1 MAGLEGNLKMLSS
14 ELGAAR
20 TSHRKAENTWCG
32 ERSVLVRKLQFLEKY
47 GTLEGTHS
55 EHRAR
60 ERRGGKENPIIVER
74 LEEEGRER
82 QKELDKTRQQLL
94 RVMKRI
100 AQIISILKSS
110 LHQAR
115 EEIDGEKVR
124 AEAAASV
131 LAKKTK
137 AMQEQV

>member
-94 RVMKRI
+94 RVRK
-100 AQIISILKSS
+100 IISTIHVKSFGLCLS
-110 LHQAR
+110 TS
-115 EEIDGEKVR
+115 GET
-124 AEAAASV
+124 
-131 LAKKTK
+131 LL
-137 AMQEQV
+137 

>member
-60 ERRGGKENPIIVER
+60 ERRGGKEKPIIVER

-94 RVMKRI
+94 RVRK
-100 AQIISILKSS
+100 IISIIHVKSCLSTTSKCNFHNISNLKSC
-110 LHQAR
+110 LH
-115 EEIDGEKVR
+115 
-124 AEAAASV
+124 
-131 LAKKTK
+131 
-137 AMQEQV
+137 

>member
-1 MAGLEGNLKMLSS
+1 MLSS

-20 TSHRKAENTWCG
+20 SSHRKAENTWCG

-60 ERRGGKENPIIVER
+60 ERRGGRENNVQIDR

-82 QKELDKTRQQLL
+82 QRELDKTRQQLL
-94 RVMKRI
+94 RVRESRIFPKKR
-100 AQIISILKSS
+100 
-110 LHQAR
+110 
-115 EEIDGEKVR
+115 KV
-124 AEAAASV
+124 
-131 LAKKTK
+131 
-137 AMQEQV
+137 

>member
-1 MAGLEGNLKMLSS
+1 MLSS

-20 TSHRKAENTWCG
+20 SSHRKAENTWCG

-60 ERRGGKENPIIVER
+60 ERRGGRENHVQIDR

-82 QKELDKTRQQLL
+82 QRELDKTRQQLL
-94 RVMKRI
+94 RVRERRM
-100 AQIISILKSS
+100 LPKS
-110 LHQAR
+110 
-115 EEIDGEKVR
+115 
-124 AEAAASV
+124 
-131 LAKKTK
+131 AKFKSFL
-137 AMQEQV
+137 

>member
-1 MAGLEGNLKMLSS
+1 MLSS

-20 TSHRKAENTWCG
+20 SSHRKAENTWCG
-32 ERSVLVRKLQFLEKY
+32 ERAVLVRKVQFLEKY

-60 ERRGGKENPIIVER
+60 ERRTGGGGGEGKVER

-94 RVMKRI
+94 RVRQRF
-100 AQIISILKSS
+100 AREFLKNF

-115 EEIDGEKVR
+115 EEIDSEKIR

-137 AMQEQV
+137 AMQQQVTDLHFIQI

>member
-94 RVMKRI
+94 RVRKL
-100 AQIISILKSS
+100 ISTIHVKSFGLCLS
-110 LHQAR
+110 SVHHQQ
-115 EEIDGEKVR
+115 
-124 AEAAASV
+124 
-131 LAKKTK
+131 
-137 AMQEQV
+137 M

>member
-1 MAGLEGNLKMLSS
+1 MLSS

-20 TSHRKAENTWCG
+20 SSHRKAENTWCG
-32 ERSVLVRKLQFLEKY
+32 ERAVLVRKLQFLEKY

-60 ERRGGKENPIIVER
+60 ERRAGGGGGENKMER

-94 RVMKRI
+94 RVRQRI
-100 AQIISILKSS
+100 AM
-110 LHQAR
+110 
-115 EEIDGEKVR
+115 E
-124 AEAAASV
+124 
-131 LAKKTK
+131 
-137 AMQEQV
+137 

>member
-1 MAGLEGNLKMLSS
+1 MLSS

-20 TSHRKAENTWCG
+20 SSHRKAENTWCG
-32 ERSVLVRKLQFLEKY
+32 ERAVLVRKLQFLEKY

-60 ERRGGKENPIIVER
+60 ERRTGGGGGGGENKMER

-94 RVMKRI
+94 RVKL
-100 AQIISILKSS
+100 II
-110 LHQAR
+110 AR
-115 EEIDGEKVR
+115 EKFFLNISKLCKYQFIFFSSGEGGDR
-124 AEAAASV
+124 
-131 LAKKTK
+131 
-137 AMQEQV
+137 

>member
-1 MAGLEGNLKMLSS
+1 MLSS

-20 TSHRKAENTWCG
+20 SSHRKAENTWCG
-32 ERSVLVRKLQFLEKY
+32 ERAVLVRKLQFLEKY

-60 ERRGGKENPIIVER
+60 ERRAGGGENKMER

-94 RVMKRI
+94 RVRQRI
-100 AQIISILKSS
+100 AM
-110 LHQAR
+110 
-115 EEIDGEKVR
+115 E
-124 AEAAASV
+124 
-131 LAKKTK
+131 
-137 AMQEQV
+137 

>member
-94 RVMKRI
+94 RVRK
-100 AQIISILKSS
+100 IISTIHVKSFGLCLSTTNKCNFHNISNLKSC
-110 LHQAR
+110 LH
-115 EEIDGEKVR
+115 
-124 AEAAASV
+124 
-131 LAKKTK
+131 
-137 AMQEQV
+137 